1 VPELFFSFFSCFDV
15 CMPVEH
21 TWIYF
26 LVLFYFVVH
35 SLYSCEPRLILFVI
49 FAIHSLYSYGPGA
62 VQAIFFLMNELFKVM
77 LRSLQAIFK
86 GSSASV
92 T

>member
-62 VQAIFFLMNELFKVM
+62 FLFLIFCRSQFILLWARSFFL
-77 LRSLQAIFK
+77 
-86 GSSASV
+86 
-92 T
+92 